1 MGIEC
6 PRIVFRRALEA
17 FWAIEH
23 VREYAASGD
32 LPYRSRLQAIIIVWI
47 QRFDPGSATTVAV
60 AARASTPRPDRQF
73 GFMRL
78 DQPRTRSWVG
88 GAVDG
93 CHRVSRKGSA
103 VAA

>member
-23 VREYAASGD
+23 AREYAASGD
-32 LPYRSRLQAIIIVWI
+32 LPRRPRLQAIIIVWI
-47 QRFDPGSATTVAV
+47 QRFDPGSATPVAV

-73 GFMRL
+73 GFMQLER
-78 DQPRTRSWVG
+78 
-88 GAVDG
+88 
-93 CHRVSRKGSA
+93 
-103 VAA
+103 